1 MPMYE
6 FYCKDCN
13 TIFTFFSRSITTEK
27 VPNCP
32 KSSSHSLQKMVS
44 RFAVTGIAKEKNE
57 SEEDGAFPDLPID
70 ESRMEKAMEALAGEA
85 ESIDDNDPRQ
95 AADLMRKFSDMTGL
109 QLGDRMEEALSRMEA
124 GEDPETLEQ
133 EMGDLSESDLFK
145 LKSRLSSA
153 RRAPLRDDTLY
164 EM

>member
-32 KSSSHSLQKMVS
+32 KSSSHTLQKMVS

-85 ESIDDNDPRQ
+85 ESIDDNDP
-95 AADLMRKFSDMTGL
+95 
-109 QLGDRMEEALSRMEA
+109 
-124 GEDPETLEQ
+124 
-133 EMGDLSESDLFK
+133 
-145 LKSRLSSA
+145 
-153 RRAPLRDDTLY
+153 
-164 EM
+164 